1 MLPKPSFLH
10 FKTTVLLAASLLV
23 FSSSQAADVAGS
35 RPNIV
40 FILADDMGWNEV
52 GFNGGDPEHTP
63 HIDRLRS
70 EGVSLTQFYS
80 HAVCAPT
87 RAAFLTGRYAFRTWS
102 DWRSEDFGKPSYLK
116 KLGLT
121 LPTNEQ
127 GEETRRIHAL
137 DTNERTVAEALKS
150 AGYLTALIGK
160 WHCGEWLPEHLPMG
174 QGFTHQ
180 YGHYAWGIDYNN
192 YTIPHNAPAR
202 YAVYDWHRDQEP
214 LYEQGYATDLIAN
227 ETVRLIAQHKDK
239 SSGKRQTQPFFFYV
253 PFNAIHGPLEEIPR
267 YTDKYEKR
275 YAALKCLDDAVGRIV
290 GAVDQY
296 GYGNDT
302 LVIFAND
309 NGGLR
314 DEMNAPYRGHK
325 NTNYEGGVRVPCV
338 FRWPG
343 KIEVGTSNDAMMHI
357 VDLYSTFI
365 TLAGASH
372 KQRRAVDSIDMTGTI
387 FAGEPAPRK
396 EVIYEVSGSVRF
408 PAIRLGDY
416 KLVGKELYNIVMDP
430 SEKEDIAGKHPGIVE
445 QLAKRVAEAGTQR
458 PPMPDM
464 SQLMSP
470 ALPWVYG
477 QKENATAPEWVKEEV
492 RKVRATQPKDWA
504 PGTTPWPQAPV
515 DGKITYTGDGR

>member
-1 MLPKPSFLH
+1 M
-10 FKTTVLLAASLLV
+10 
-23 FSSSQAADVAGS
+23 
-35 RPNIV
+35 
-40 FILADDMGWNEV
+40 LADDMGWNEV
-52 GFNGGDPEHTP
+52 GFNGSNPDYTP
-63 HIDRLRS
+63 HIDRLRN

-121 LPTNEQ
+121 LPTNKE

-137 DTNERTVAEALKS
+137 DTNERTVAEALKDV
-150 AGYLTALIGK
+150 GYVTGLIGK

-174 QGFTHQ
+174 QGFMHQ

-202 YAVYDWHRDQEP
+202 YAVYDWHRNQEP
-214 LYEQGYATDLIAN
+214 LYEQGYTTDLIAN
-227 ETVRLIAQHKDK
+227 ETVRLIAQHSQA
-239 SSGKRQTQPFFFYV
+239 SSKKRNAQPFFFYV
-253 PFNAIHGPLEEIPR
+253 PFNAVHGPLEEIPR
-267 YTDKYEKR
+267 YTDRYEKR

-290 GAVDQY
+290 GAIDQY
-296 GYGNDT
+296 GYGENT
-302 LVIFAND
+302 LVIFGND

-338 FRWPG
+338 LRWPG
-343 KIEVGTSNDAMMHI
+343 KIEPGTSNDAMMHI
-357 VDLYSTFI
+357 IDFYSTFI
-365 TLAGASH
+365 TLAGGNH
-372 KQRRAVDSIDMTGTI
+372 KQKRQVDSIDMTNTI
-387 FAGEPAPRK
+387 FNSKPGPRD
-396 EVIYEVSGSVRF
+396 EIIFEVSGSVRF

-416 KLVGKELYNIVMDP
+416 KLVGKELYNIVVDP
-430 SEKEDIAGKHPGIVE
+430 SEKEDIASQNPDIVE
-445 QLAKRVAEAGTQR
+445 RLSQRVAEAGAQR

-477 QKENATAPEWVKEEV
+477 QNENATAPKWVKEEV
-492 RKVRATQPKDWA
+492 RKIRATQPKEWA